1 MDTFF
6 RKNGIEVGICDHG
19 MQRMEERTGLNTLAE
34 REDVAWYALCYGL
47 RTEECEGYLYDCMK
61 HYERPYHKEK
71 GRELRYYKGM
81 IYVFEGNRLITTFV
95 PREAVRKA
103 SIKKHER
110 QKIAKAAR
118 RMRDEYNDDD
128 VA

>member
-1 MDTFF
+1 MNNFM
-6 RKNGIEVGICDHG
+6 RQNVEVNICGHG
-19 MQRMEERTGLNTLAE
+19 ALRMEERTGLHTSGE
-34 REDVAWYALCYGL
+34 RENGAWYALCYGL
-47 RTEECEGYLYDCMK
+47 RTEECDGYLRDCMK

-81 IYVFEGNRLITTFV
+81 IYVFQGNCLVTTFA

-103 SIKKHER
+103 SIKKRER

-118 RMRDEYNDDD
+118 RMRDEYDG

>member
-1 MDTFF
+1 MDNFM
-6 RKNGIEVGICDHG
+6 RQNVEVNICGHG
-19 MQRMEERTGLNTLAE
+19 ALRMKERTGLNTLAE
-34 REDVAWYALCYGL
+34 QEDSAWYALCYGL

-61 HYERPYHKEK
+61 HYERPYHQEK

-81 IYVFEGNRLITTFV
+81 IYVFQGNCLVTTFA

-103 SIKKHER
+103 SVKKRER
-110 QKIAKAAR
+110 QKIAKVAR
-118 RMRDEYNDDD
+118 RMRDEYDG